1 MTPKTGTN
9 PQSDYNDL
17 GTMQAIVIAGDP
29 DEKDTLSY
37 VLRKAGLAVATSAD
51 LARVLAKWSDH
62 PADLIVAAPDP
73 STQPLGLVETVRQTT
88 QTALIVILERT
99 PERTICELLQR
110 GADLVMERP
119 VSPQLLSAQVQ
130 ALMRRTGGIPSF
142 MLPPLDLEELHLD
155 TSARSVTVAGQER
168 RLTQLEFRLLYVL
181 MTHRGQV
188 IPTEVLVERVW
199 GYGGEGN
206 RDLVRGLVSRLR
218 HKIGD
223 SPDQPGLIET
233 LPGVGYRFASDEL

>member
-1 MTPKTGTN
+1 
-9 PQSDYNDL
+9 
-17 GTMQAIVIAGDP
+17 MQAIVIAEDP
-29 DEKDTLSY
+29 DEKDNLSY
-37 VLRKAGLAVATSAD
+37 VLRKAGLAVASSAD
-51 LARVLAKWSDH
+51 LTRVLARWSDH
-62 PADLIVAAPDP
+62 PADLVLAALGP
-73 STQPLGLVETVRQTT
+73 SGQPQQVVENVRQTT
-88 QTALIVILERT
+88 QTSLVLILDRT

-110 GADLVMERP
+110 GADLVLERP
-119 VSPQLLSAQVQ
+119 VSPQMLAAQVQ
-130 ALMRRTGGIPSF
+130 ALMRRAGGIPSF
-142 MLPPLDLEELHLD
+142 VLPTLDLEQIHLD
-155 TSARSVTVAGQER
+155 PSTRSVTVAGQTR

-218 HKIGD
+218 HKIDD

-233 LPGVGYRFASDEL
+233 LPGLGYRFASDEL